1 MISTIITLAL
11 AGYLGMFFVGFLL
24 GFIVDICTGDWK
36 GLVRDFGFFL
46 VFDSWV
52 LIGIVI
58 GMFTIGNIFNWFI
71 EWRLTGL
78 ANPNVLGLICIVIC
92 ISFNLIGKV
101 LMGKEGRRL
110 LGKEEKK
117 EIEEH
122 KYITL
127 KTGQRV
133 QLY

>member
-1 MISTIITLAL
+1 MFSTIITLAL
-11 AGYLGMFFVGFLL
+11 VGYLGMFFVGFLL
-24 GFIVDICTGDWK
+24 GFIIDICTGDWK

-46 VFDSWV
+46 VFNSWV
-52 LIGIVI
+52 LIGIVV

-78 ANPNVLGLICIVIC
+78 ANPNVLGLIGIVTC